1 MPMMPFKNILLML
14 SANYKMLFH
23 VELSVMLSD
32 SLTFS
37 RYTITS
43 SALCRAIKYYNIF
56 KIIDVASY
64 FPELPSIFLAKEY
77 YCMAILFVISKS
89 HMR

>member
-14 SANYKMLFH
+14 STNYKMLFH
-23 VELSVMLSD
+23 VELSIMLSD

-64 FPELPSIFLAKEY
+64 FPYTSINFPRKGVL
-77 YCMAILFVISKS
+77 LHGHFVCVK
-89 HMR
+89 